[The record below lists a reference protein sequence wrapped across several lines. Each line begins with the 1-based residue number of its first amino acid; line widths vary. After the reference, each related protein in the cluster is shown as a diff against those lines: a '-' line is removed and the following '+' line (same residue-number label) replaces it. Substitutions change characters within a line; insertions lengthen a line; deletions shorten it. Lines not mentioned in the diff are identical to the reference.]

1 MGIRI
6 SRFTK
11 LFLPVLFSAIVLP
24 GAVLAEVKLVAKVG
38 SVPVTNYELARS
50 FQRIMPLQGNF
61 HGGVSAERKAE
72 IRQEALDV
80 LIERAYKVQYALSE
94 EISVSQDVVDEKIA
108 EFKKKFISEEVYQ
121 QAVEAEGQKEIRASL
136 YRQLLAQ
143 KAEELRVDSKVQVT
157 ADEVKA
163 YYEANKARFMQPR
176 QFKASHILIRVD
188 PASNSEERKEY
199 LLRAEELLKRAR
211 AGEDFYNLAYY
222 NSDDRTKYVGGDLGY
237 FHEGQTVT
245 AFEQA
250 LMALKPGEIS
260 ELVKTRFG
268 YHIILLVDVQEPRQL
283 SYDDMAAKIRSQLE
297 KERRDTIY
305 QAWMDEL
312 KARFTTEI
320 F

>member
-121 QAVEAEGQKEIRASL
+121 QAVEAEGQKEIQASL

>member
-11 LFLPVLFSAIVLP
+11 LFLPILFSAIVLP